1 MDDIIASV
9 DMSLG
14 KLQEIVKDKEA
25 WCAAVHRITESE
37 TAEQMKNITALAV
50 DSSPIS
56 AVCVTSCVREGPEV
70 LCPRWWR
77 GPGVSMQVKAERLA
91 TGIL

>member
-1 MDDIIASV
+1 MRWLDDIIASV

-50 DSSPIS
+50 PPTMTSSEPN
-56 AVCVTSCVREGPEV
+56 
-70 LCPRWWR
+70 
-77 GPGVSMQVKAERLA
+77 
-91 TGIL
+91 

>member
-1 MDDIIASV
+1 MQTADSLQKTLMLGKFEDGTRKGNRMRWLDDIIASV

-50 DSSPIS
+50 DSSPI
-56 AVCVTSCVREGPEV
+56 CFDLE
-70 LCPRWWR
+70 L
-77 GPGVSMQVKAERLA
+77 
-91 TGIL
+91 